1 MAGVNA
7 SESDATIWAKALADM
22 REAINHDAKPIVLDL
37 GFRVDS
43 MRPRLLEKNP
53 DRYHLITLNS
63 TGHYLAVRRLIDEFK
78 DTDFGLAERLEVSYN
93 EKRIPH
99 SEFAMD
105 GEKSVARLAA
115 IYNELA
121 GRRIK
126 ASTIA
131 QDRFPHYFPFRCT
144 RSTRERFSHMPLRH
158 PVFGNAGEIQ
168 IKGQKKM
175 ILLEGAEIAD
185 TAPKA
190 DELKEAL
197 LWPQGVHVIARLRV
211 NLKSARENKKYYRT
225 PDTTHAYPKLMFTIY
240 GERQLAQ
247 NTSASPGF

>member
-1 MAGVNA
+1 MI
-7 SESDATIWAKALADM
+7 SESTAENWANALADM
-22 REAINHDAKPIVLDL
+22 REAVSHDTRPIVLDL

-53 DRYHLITLNS
+53 DRYHLVTLNS
-63 TGHYLAVRRLIDEFK
+63 TQHYLEARGLMNEFNASE
-78 DTDFGLAERLEVSYN
+78 FGLAERLEVSYDQ
-93 EKRIPH
+93 KRIPH

-105 GEKSVARLAA
+105 DEKSVTRLAA

-121 GRRIK
+121 RHRII

-131 QDRFPHYFPFRCT
+131 EDRFPHYFPFTCT
-144 RSTRERFSHMPLRH
+144 IATREKFSHMPLRH
-158 PVFGNAGEIQ
+158 PVYGNAGEIEV
-168 IKGQKKM
+168 KGQKKI

-197 LWPQGVHVIARLRV
+197 LSPRGVNVIARLRV
-211 NLKSARENKKYYRT
+211 NLKNARENKKYYRA
-225 PDTTHAYPKLMFTIY
+225 PDTTNVYPKLMFTIY
-240 GERQLAQ
+240 GECQLAQ
-247 NTSASPGF
+247 NLSASLGF

>member
-1 MAGVNA
+1 MISENA
-7 SESDATIWAKALADM
+7 AENWANALADM
-22 REAINHDAKPIVLDL
+22 REAVSHDTKPIVLDL

-43 MRPRLLEKNP
+43 TRPKLLEKNP

-63 TGHYLAVRRLIDEFK
+63 TERYLAVRRLMNEFNASQ
-78 DTDFGLAERLEVSYN
+78 FGLAERLEVSYDQ
-93 EKRIPH
+93 KRILH

-105 GEKSVARLAA
+105 DEKSVARLVA
-115 IYNELA
+115 IYNELS
-121 GRRIK
+121 GHRII

-131 QDRFPHYFPFRCT
+131 EDRFPHYFPFTCT
-144 RSTRERFSHMPLRH
+144 IATREKFSHMPLRH
-158 PVFGNAGEIQ
+158 PVYGNAGEIEV
-168 IKGQKKM
+168 KGQKKI

-197 LWPQGVHVIARLRV
+197 LSPRGVNVIARLRV
-211 NLKSARENKKYYRT
+211 NLKNARENKKYYRA
-225 PDTTHAYPKLMFTIY
+225 PDTTNVYPKLMFSIY

-247 NTSASPGF
+247 NMSASPQF